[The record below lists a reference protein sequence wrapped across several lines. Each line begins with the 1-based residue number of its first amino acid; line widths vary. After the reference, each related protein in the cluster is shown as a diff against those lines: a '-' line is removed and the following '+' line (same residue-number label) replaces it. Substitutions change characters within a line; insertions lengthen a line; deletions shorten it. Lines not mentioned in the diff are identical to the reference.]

1 VVKHFF
7 RHKTIAARFLALTAV
22 AFLLTACNWLNL
34 GGEPAAPT
42 PPDIF
47 APANNTTVLLGAP
60 VQIQSGRFGSD
71 ISRVELWVKKPGAVA
86 DELLRSDIPEGGNL
100 LQEWKPTEVG
110 SHTITIKAYKA
121 DNSFVPLVRT
131 YNVTLD
137 DVVSLAPPVAL
148 PAPAQSSSQAQPTA
162 VPPTP
167 LAVPPGQAA
176 NQAASELQTTNNDAV
191 IVQVVATSTPQP
203 TATPIPHYPP
213 PPPIPGVPFGPVQSP
228 LLNVGPPVCDAAEY
242 LGPYAADTS
251 RRVVITEDDDIAPK
265 VAGGTTVFRA
275 WRLQN
280 VGTCT
285 WGTGYELAFYGGRS
299 MGSGGVAFEYTF
311 PSEPARRNI
320 IIDRSRLVVP
330 QGKPNQIA
338 ILEVALVAPVT
349 PGIHQSYWRM
359 RNPHGVFFGPIV
371 GVTMEVVRDCGPGIY
386 GSPVINKFE
395 ILGVGDVYRPANPIS
410 VKAEVGENVTLDYQ
424 VINASN
430 FDIVF
435 EDPTGKTQ
443 TVSTS
448 DPSGRFS
455 FPAKTLGR
463 NVITLYAD
471 NGSCTIPAT
480 VYVDVVPR
488 AGSEFELDIIL
499 ASGAPVAATDANA
512 SFSSAV
518 LPGTI
523 QAEWQHYDSQVNQ
536 ILFNADLYKR
546 QRVTKCL
553 IEGWLCGETSGDW
566 QLVQRVSPGEIG
578 NEPAGAATVCRASER
593 CSRLPTEIIGA
604 QAGAA
609 QTQVQISEAEHLSSI
624 FCPANA
630 GDDPNVEY
638 GVSYYLEARKDNQ
651 PADPARSNQ
660 VFVLCGQTAEA
671 GAFRPAVSETP
682 SCTLT
687 ELGGITLP
695 LACSDVP
702 IAAGVM
708 LVLLVVVFWIFIK

>member
-1 VVKHFF
+1 MVKHFF
-7 RHKTIAARFLALTAV
+7 RHKTIAARLLALTAV
-22 AFLLTACNWLNL
+22 ALLLTACNWLDL
-34 GGEPAAPT
+34 GGETATPA

-71 ISRVELWVKKPGAVA
+71 VSRVELWVRKPNAA
-86 DELLRSDIPEGGNL
+86 TDELLRSDIPEGGNL

-110 SHTITIKAYKA
+110 PHTITLR
-121 DNSFVPLVRT
+121 SFTGNNPSIQLART
-131 YNVTLD
+131 YEVIPD
-137 DVVSLAPPVAL
+137 AFVSLAPPAAL

-176 NQAASELQTTNNDAV
+176 NQAASELQTTSNDAV
-191 IVQVVATSTPQP
+191 IVQVVATSTPVP
-203 TATPIPHYPP
+203 TATPIPRYPP
-213 PPPIPGVPFGPVQSP
+213 PPPIPGVPPGPLQSP
-228 LLNVGPPVCDAAEY
+228 LLNVSPPVCDAAEY
-242 LGPYAADTS
+242 LGPYASDTS
-251 RRVVITEDDDIAPK
+251 RRVVITEDDDIAAK
-265 VAGGTTVFRA
+265 VVGGTTVFRA

-285 WGTGYELAFYGGRS
+285 WGPGYELTFYGGRS
-299 MGSGGVAFEYTF
+299 MGSGGVAFESTF
-311 PSEPARRNI
+311 PGEPPRRNTL
-320 IIDRSRLVVP
+320 IDANRLIVP
-330 QGKPNQIA
+330 EGKPNQVA
-338 ILEVALVAPVT
+338 VVEVQLVAPVT

-359 RNPHGVFFGPIV
+359 RNPHGVFFGPII
-371 GVTMEVVRDCGPGIY
+371 GVTMEVVRDCAFGIY
-386 GSPVINKFE
+386 GAPVINRFE
-395 ILGVGDVYRPANPIS
+395 ILGVGNVYRPANPIS
-410 VKAEVGENVTLDYQ
+410 VKAEVGQNVTLDYSI
-424 VINASN
+424 INATN

-435 EDPTGKTQ
+435 EEPSGGTQ
-443 TVSTS
+443 TVSTQ
-448 DPSGRFS
+448 DQNGRFS

-471 NGSCTIPAT
+471 NGSCSIPAT

-546 QRVTKCL
+546 ERVTKCL

-566 QLVQRVSPGEIG
+566 KLVQRVSPGEISD
-578 NEPAGAATVCRASER
+578 EPAGAATVCRASER

-609 QTQVQISEAEHLSSI
+609 QAEARISEAEHLSSI

-630 GDDPNVEY
+630 GSDPNVEY
-638 GVSYYLEARKDNQ
+638 GVSYYLEAGKDGQ

-671 GAFRPAVSETP
+671 SDFRPAVSEPP

-695 LACSDVP
+695 LACNDVP

-708 LVLLVVVFWIFIK
+708 VVLLMVVLWVFFK